1 MTGVLEFDGEAFDAV
16 RSGREGAPEPQTATP
31 VVPRPGP
38 GDPTPPRPGAVGPDP
53 ADGPTGLVARIRD
66 GVVAAHAAALD
77 AQLALQRRM
86 LHGLGAGT
94 SGVAGAAGAPV
105 LHWPR
110 APVGEAPP
118 VPAPPTSETAFKP
131 LARST
136 TTRLDAADLARLA
149 AGEVAAVFGPPYD
162 QQGANPHLRLGA
174 GGPLGL
180 AAVEG
185 IGVRG
190 GASGRGTC
198 RATAAGAA
206 DLGVAAGQAAEVLAL
221 HLGLHLSLPDVEL
234 VTNTGAPP
242 TGSPPTGSPP
252 TGSPPTGAP
261 PTGAQDTTLRID
273 VTGVG
278 LLPRPWLTARAAL
291 LDGGDTVLGWIP
303 DVSVEVR
310 ERPGS
315 MVGPDADGTAAFL
328 GRVAADGTRALLGE
342 FQLAHCAHGDPG
354 TAFGAPFARYNGR
367 RATRLPSGGLLLV
380 DRIVD
385 VDGER
390 GRLDAASYRT
400 EYDAPAD
407 SWYFA
412 DSGNADVPNCVL
424 METSLQSA
432 LLVGYYL
439 GVTLTDPGEDY
450 SLRNLG
456 GHGTLLREIDLRD
469 RTIRQ
474 HSRLCSTT
482 LLPGSLLQEFSYDLS
497 VAGEPYYRGGS
508 MFGYFTAEALRHQ
521 TGLDGGRSVPTWLET
536 QGDHGGP
543 TPATRTIDVAG
554 RRARGPVP
562 GEPAPPA
569 QHLALLDDVTV
580 VDGGGRHGL
589 GYLHAVRPIDP
600 DDWFF
605 ARHFHLDPVV
615 PGSLGVE
622 QVLQAVGEWAIDAGL
637 ADELAGETGT
647 APDVV
652 VPVGATLS
660 WRYRGQIL
668 PTDGESTLD
677 VHLTDVSR
685 RPGRIRIS
693 AEASLWKP
701 GLRIYELDGVAV
713 ELRAPGA
720 PPW

>member
-16 RSGREGAPEPQTATP
+16 RSGPESAGSPASAGT
-31 VVPRPGP
+31 
-38 GDPTPPRPGAVGPDP
+38 PTPTPASAAAPVGPSAVDGP
-53 ADGPTGLVARIRD
+53 ADLVARIRD
-66 GVVAAHAAALD
+66 GVVTAHAAALD
-77 AQLALQRRM
+77 AQLALQRRV
-86 LHGLGAGT
+86 LDGLDGLAAGPA
-94 SGVAGAAGAPV
+94 VAGNASAAAQDLAGASPV
-105 LHWPR
+105 
-110 APVGEAPP
+110 ADAPP
-118 VPAPPTSETAFKP
+118 APTSEAAFKP
-131 LARST
+131 LARSA
-136 TTRLDAADLARLA
+136 TTRLDAGDLTRLA
-149 AGEVAAVFGPPYD
+149 DGDVAGVFGPAYD
-162 QQGANPHLRLGA
+162 QQGANPHLRLGS
-174 GGPLGL
+174 PLAL
-180 AAVEG
+180 ADVDG
-185 IGVRG
+185 IDVRG
-190 GASGRGTC
+190 GASGCGTC
-198 RATAAGAA
+198 RAVVAPGADVAA
-206 DLGVAAGQAAEVLAL
+206 AAGQAAEALAL
-221 HLGLHLSLPDVEL
+221 HLGLHLSLPDVEF
-234 VTNTGAPP
+234 VTTTGARSAGG
-242 TGSPPTGSPP
+242 TG
-252 TGSPPTGAP
+252 
-261 PTGAQDTTLRID
+261 LRLD

-278 LLPRPWLTARAAL
+278 LLPRPWLTARVVV
-291 LDGGDTVLGWIP
+291 LDGPDTIGWVP
-303 DVSVEVR
+303 DVTVEVR
-310 ERPGS
+310 ERPGTP
-315 MVGPDADGTAAFL
+315 VGPEADGTAAFL

-354 TAFGAPFARYNGR
+354 IAFGAPFARYEGR

-412 DSGNADVPNCVL
+412 DTGNADVPNCVL

-439 GVTLTDPGEDY
+439 GATLTDPDEDY

-456 GHGTLLREIDLRD
+456 GHGTLIREIDLRD

-474 HSRLCSTT
+474 DSKLCSTT
-482 LLPGSLLQEFSYDLS
+482 LLPGSLLQEFSYELAVDD
-497 VAGEPYYRGGS
+497 EPYYRGES
-508 MFGYFTAEALRHQ
+508 MFGYFTSEALRHQ
-521 TGLDGGRSVPTWLET
+521 TGLDGGRSAPTWLET
-536 QGDHGGP
+536 QDAP
-543 TPATRTIDVAG
+543 VTRSIDVAG
-554 RRARGPVP
+554 RRARGPVA
-562 GEPAPPA
+562 GEPVPPTG
-569 QHLALLDDVTV
+569 HLALLDDVTV
-580 VDGGGRHGL
+580 VDGGGRHGQ
-589 GYLHAVRPIDP
+589 GYLHSVRPIDP

-622 QVLQAVGEWAIDAGL
+622 QVLQALQEWAIDAGL
-637 ADELAGETGT
+637 AAELAGEPGI
-647 APDVV
+647 ASEFV
-652 VPVGATLS
+652 VPVGTTLS

-668 PTDGESTLD
+668 PTDGASTLD

-701 GLRIYELDGVAV
+701 GLRIYELDGVTV